1 MQTVMGK
8 IPACVKAY
16 FAVHGVPWK
25 DVLVA
30 LTTDMAKDGSDCDGY
45 VLLTKDALYT
55 AFGFVTLSRDDG
67 SLLRRRRAEEFR
79 AEAPEKYPLHTLKDP
94 RIELLISSGRAI
106 CEIDGETAQLFGFS
120 STYHHDASILCHAVV
135 ELQET
140 GEISERLMKD
150 EGADCKYCP
159 RCGRRFPDKGQ
170 RYCPHCLEKTG
181 LTKRLA
187 KLFFKYKAF
196 VLLVFATLL
205 LNVGLSLLS
214 LLIGNRVLYR
224 DVLFEGGKLYGR
236 IGLMVLMLI
245 GVRLLS
251 LVISLIT
258 NAVNAKIAA
267 ELTRDLKTDIFR
279 SIGRLSLPFFTN
291 RQTGTLMTQVNSDAT
306 TIYWF
311 LIDGFPHML
320 SQAVLMLVLLITMFT
335 LNAELALYT
344 FMTIPLFFLSFQTIS
359 RVFEKLHARA
369 WSRRASFNSLIS
381 DVISGIRVVK
391 AFAREDR
398 ELERFA
404 GRSNAEAEATRE
416 LQTMGGR
423 MYPFLG
429 FLMKLGSYV
438 VWLVG
443 GLYVMNAEMDFSTLM
458 TFTACFGMIS
468 APIEMLSDV
477 SDWWS
482 ECQNSL
488 KRLFD
493 IQDAKVE
500 VAEAEH
506 PLSPD
511 LRGDVTFK
519 NVSFSYVENRKVL
532 TDISFHIP
540 AGKTLGIVGQT
551 GAGKSTLANLLT
563 RLYDCDEGEV
573 LLDGIN
579 IRELSFDCLHRSIA
593 IVSQETYLFKGT
605 ILENIRY
612 ARPDASFDEVVR
624 AAKAA
629 HAHEFIM
636 RLPDGYQTTIGQGA
650 QQLSGG
656 ERQRVSIARALLK
669 DPKILI
675 LDEATSAMD
684 TQTERD
690 IQRALTVLSRSRT
703 TVIIAHRLSTLR
715 DADSLIA
722 ISDGK
727 LAESGTASELMEL
740 KGVYY
745 KLYMLQA
752 EAAKNIG
759 IGDEAFDAPPHEPKG
774 PPPHQ

>member
-8 IPACVKAY
+8 VPMCVKAF
-16 FAVHGVPWK
+16 FAVHGLKWE

-30 LTTDMAKDGSDCDGY
+30 LTTDLAKDGSDCDGY
-45 VLLTKDALYT
+45 VLLTKDTLYT
-55 AFGFVTLSRDDG
+55 AFGYVTLSRDDG
-67 SLLRRRRAEEFR
+67 LSVRRRRAEEFVSP
-79 AEAPEKYPLHTLKDP
+79 APEAYPLDELQDP
-94 RIELLISSGRAI
+94 RVELLISSGRAI
-106 CEIDGETAQLFGFS
+106 CEIGGETVQLFGFS
-120 STYHHDASILCHAVV
+120 STYHHDASILCRAIT
-135 ELQET
+135 ELQQT
-140 GEISERLMKD
+140 GSVSERLLKE
-150 EGADCKYCP
+150 EGADCKFCP
-159 RCGRRFPDKGQ
+159 RCGRRFPDKGH
-170 RYCPHCLEKTG
+170 RYCPHCLGKSG
-181 LTKRLA
+181 LAKRLA

-196 VLLVFATLL
+196 VLLVLVTLL

-224 DVLFEGGKLYGR
+224 DVLTEGGTLYGR
-236 IGLMVLMLI
+236 IGLMVGMLI

-251 LVISLIT
+251 LGISLVT
-258 NAVNAKIAA
+258 NVVNAKVAA

-291 RQTGTLMTQVNSDAT
+291 RQTGTLMTQVNNDAN

-311 LIDGFPHML
+311 LIDGFPHLL
-320 SQAVLMLVLLITMFT
+320 SQAVLMLVLLVTMFT

-359 RVFEKLHARA
+359 RIFEKLHARA

-381 DVISGIRVVK
+381 DVIGGIRVVK

-398 ELERFA
+398 ELDRFDR
-404 GRSNAEAEATRE
+404 RSRSEAEATRE
-416 LQTMGGR
+416 LQTMGGS
-423 MYPFLG
+423 MYPFLE

-443 GLYVMNAEMDFSTLM
+443 GLYVMDVRMDFATLM

-477 SDWWS
+477 TDWWS
-482 ECQNSL
+482 ECQNAL

-493 IQDAKVE
+493 IQDAKVD

-511 LRGDVTFK
+511 LRGEVTFR
-519 NVSFSYVENRKVL
+519 NVCFSYVENRKVL

-563 RLYDCDEGEV
+563 RLYDVDEGEV
-573 LLDGIN
+573 LLDGVN
-579 IRELSFDCLHRSIA
+579 IKQLSFDCLHRSIA

-612 ARPDASFDEVVR
+612 ARPDASLDEVIG

-629 HAHEFIM
+629 HAHEFII
-636 RLPDGYQTTIGQGA
+636 RLPDGYQTVIGQSE

-690 IQRALTVLSRSRT
+690 IQRALSVLSQSRT

-715 DADSLIA
+715 DADSLIV
-722 ISDGK
+722 ISDGR
-727 LAESGTASELMEL
+727 LAESGTASELMAN
-740 KGVYY
+740 KGVYH
-745 KLYMLQA
+745 KLYSLQA
-752 EAAKNIG
+752 EAARNIG
-759 IGDEAFDAPPHEPKG
+759 IGEEVPD
-774 PPPHQ
+774 